1 MYVVRDLSKNAQHGV
16 LLSVARVW
24 DMRDIV
30 STFRKM
36 STKPDQAQRALAT
49 RGGDPQLESCN
60 RKRRDGVR
68 PFSVVEIGTGRSARW
83 LRQAVTRCGRSGS
96 IGKAQRW
103 VVYGLIFARVRCH
116 VTLTPSATGSGGS
129 G

>member
-36 STKPDQAQRALAT
+36 STKPDQAQIAKAVENALSLGPDKCALS
-49 RGGDPQLESCN
+49 RL
-60 RKRRDGVR
+60 
-68 PFSVVEIGTGRSARW
+68 
-83 LRQAVTRCGRSGS
+83 
-96 IGKAQRW
+96 
-103 VVYGLIFARVRCH
+103 
-116 VTLTPSATGSGGS
+116 
-129 G
+129 